1 MSSSVDESKEEAERA
16 RAKLEATFETVR
28 RRTKPEALLGSARDE
43 AKKQAL
49 KVGATALANG
59 RFRPVL
65 ALGIAATSIAYLFR
79 NPILKALNKR
89 LGKGE
94 RHD

>member
-1 MSSSVDESKEEAERA
+1 MSGVEESKEEAERA
-16 RAKLEATFETVR
+16 RARLEATFATVR
-28 RRTKPEALLGSARDE
+28 QRTKPEALLGSAKDE

-49 KVGATALANG
+49 KAGAAALANG

-89 LGKGE
+89 VGEGE

>member
-1 MSSSVDESKEEAERA
+1 MTSVDESKEQAERA
-16 RAKLEATFETVR
+16 RAKLEATLDTVR
-28 RRTKPEALLGSARDE
+28 RRTRPEALLGSAKDE

-49 KVGATALANG
+49 KVGAAALANG

-79 NPILKALNKR
+79 NPLLKALNKR
-89 LGKGE
+89 LGEGE

>member
-1 MSSSVDESKEEAERA
+1 MSNVEESKEEAERA
-16 RAKLEATFETVR
+16 RARLEATFARVR
-28 RRTKPEALLGSARDE
+28 RRTKPDALLGSAKEE

-49 KVGATALANG
+49 KAGAAALANG

-89 LGKGE
+89 LGEGE
-94 RHD
+94 EHD

>member
-1 MSSSVDESKEEAERA
+1 MTSVDESKEQAERA
-16 RAKLEATFETVR
+16 RAKLEATLDTVR
-28 RRTKPEALLGSARDE
+28 RRTRPEALLGSAKDE

-49 KVGATALANG
+49 KVGAAALANG

-79 NPILKALNKR
+79 NPLLKALNKR
-89 LGKGE
+89 LGEGE
-94 RHD
+94 KHD